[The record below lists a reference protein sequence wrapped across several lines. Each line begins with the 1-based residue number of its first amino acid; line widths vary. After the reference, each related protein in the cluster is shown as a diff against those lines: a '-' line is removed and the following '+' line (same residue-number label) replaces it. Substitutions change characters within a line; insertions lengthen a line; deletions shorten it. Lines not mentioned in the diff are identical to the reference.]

1 MSQRKFAPITSGLLV
16 RKGEAA
22 PSPIAPPM
30 SNGPSI
36 SNDTG
41 LPDTQSPS
49 RAPTAQMA
57 RAVTWLADVQRR
69 ASSENSESRF
79 VFSPEDTSAGSGP
92 NSEGK
97 TDNDKPRRIVLNLS
111 AHEYETLGLVAV
123 KKGTTRHHLAQQA
136 MDAYFEWLVAEYGEA
151 CNCIVGGALCRCE
164 CSQ

>member
-22 PSPIAPPM
+22 PSPATPPM
-30 SNGPSI
+30 SHGLNI

-41 LPDTQSPS
+41 LPDTQSLS
-49 RAPTAQMA
+49 KAPTPQMV
-57 RAVTWLADVQRR
+57 RAVTWLADVQRK
-69 ASSENSESRF
+69 AASENSESRF
-79 VFSPEDTSAGSGP
+79 VFSPDEPSAGPAP
-92 NSEGK
+92 NGEGK
-97 TDNDKPRRIVLNLS
+97 MDNDKPRRIVLNLS

-164 CSQ
+164 CNQ